1 MIIAAADR
9 VLYPR
14 FTRYVRHSLPTIANI
29 GSMRRAFLRFAQM
42 DRATLQ
48 RALAWGNQPTL
59 SIQALVSPPGSFLN
73 GEFTPDSGSDE
84 IRLNV
89 LLVDAFETGA
99 PHQLA
104 FTRNADGQQM
114 PRVGVT
120 ILHELVHWGDD
131 QDGIDFPGEEGELF
145 EAAVY
150 GINTTG

>member
-1 MIIAAADR
+1 MIISAADQ
-9 VLYPR
+9 VTYPR
-14 FTRYVRHSLPTIANI
+14 FTRYVRRSLPSIANVA
-29 GSMRRAFLRFAQM
+29 SMRRAFLRFAQM

-59 SIQALVSPPGSFLN
+59 SIQALASPPGSFLN
-73 GEFTPDSGSDE
+73 GEFTPDSGSNE

-89 LLVDAFETGA
+89 LLVQAFETGS

-104 FTRNADGQQM
+104 VTHNASGQPM

-131 QDGIDFPGEEGELF
+131 QDGVDFAGEEGELF

-150 GINTTG
+150 GTNTTG